1 MFKDKRIPYLNLIPI
16 ILIAFI
22 LFKVVNDIELLT
34 NGISIFISYISSF
47 IWAFGIAYLLNPVMV
62 YMEKKFHTKRVVT
75 LLYIYIFVL
84 LIIYFSITI
93 LTPNIGDSIS
103 ELASLTPGYIRK
115 TQIWFSE
122 NMDKIQLLDK
132 YGITKYLD
140 ENATTLMSKLSDY
153 LNVGINVAFL
163 TAIGFTSSIMK
174 FSFGFIVSIYLLK
187 DKEILKLNV
196 KKLIYAFISK
206 EKADSFIIFGEE
218 VNNIFSNFVIGKTI
232 DSLIIALI
240 CFVGLSI
247 FGIPYTVLISLI
259 VGITNMIPYFGPLI
273 GMVPAFI
280 ITLFYSP
287 IVAFW
292 VLVFIIALQQF
303 DGLYLG
309 PKILGNSLGLSPLL
323 IILAILIGG
332 GAFGL
337 LGMFLGAPTLA
348 VIILLAKRSI
358 NRKLVEKNIKFIEL

>member
-1 MFKDKRIPYLNLIPI
+1 LFKDKRIPHLNLIPI
-16 ILIAFI
+16 ILITFI
-22 LFKVVNDIELLT
+22 LFRVVNDIELLT
-34 NGISIFISYISSF
+34 NGVSIFISYISSF
-47 IWAFGIAYLLNPVMV
+47 IWAFGIAYLLNPIMV
-62 YMEKKFHTKRVVT
+62 YIEKKLHTRRVIT
-75 LLYIYIFVL
+75 LLAIYIFVIGIL
-84 LIIYFSITI
+84 YFSITI
-93 LTPNIGDSIS
+93 LTPNIGDSVS
-103 ELASLTPGYIRK
+103 ELASLTPEYISK
-115 TQIWFSE
+115 TQTWFYK

-132 YGITKYLD
+132 YGITEYLN
-140 ENATTLMSKLSDY
+140 ENTTTLMSKLSNY

-187 DKEILKLNV
+187 DKEILILNI
-196 KKLIYAFISK
+196 KKLIYAILSK
-206 EKADSFIIFGEE
+206 EKADSFIIFGDE

-232 DSLIIALI
+232 DSLIIALM

-247 FGIPYTVLISLI
+247 FGVPYTVLISLI
-259 VGITNMIPYFGPLI
+259 IGITNMIPYFGPLI

-287 IVAFW
+287 IAAFW

-348 VIILLAKRSI
+348 VIILLANRAI
-358 NRKLVEKNIKFIEL
+358 NRKLEEKNIEL